1 MRFILFSVSVFYL
14 LGLKLTSQVEI
25 KSSSNAKPSVIESK
39 AFPELKHQVQ
49 PLELKPELIKKD
61 SADSAETKRVPPT
74 THFAKTPKNITV
86 PQS

>member
-25 KSSSNAKPSVIESK
+25 KSSSNGKPSTIESK

-61 SADSAETKRVPPT
+61 SASLPETKSVSPAVPS
-74 THFAKTPKNITV
+74 AKNQKNQTF
-86 PQS
+86 PRS